1 MAEPTSEED
10 GVSLNNV
17 NSAPMDVIQEGT
29 VSTEPS
35 DSESVVSKTFDKM
48 SNSLVTVSSSN
59 GDQTTSVSADLQGT
73 LTEDVM
79 TEYVETP
86 TPVSSD
92 LTSSAVSTILTDEM
106 TGGEG
111 NGVMYVQGTGMV
123 GETQLTPEEARLLEE
138 QAQQLTEEQQAEL
151 LQQQQND
158 LLQQQIFDQQTI
170 VHQQNHIINEEGVT
184 HALIQSQEQQTL
196 EGQVVDQQTIALD
209 EQTQA
214 LLQEQINQQ
223 LAEQEGSVV
232 IQDQMQ
238 VLSDS
243 GQSTGPVQD
252 IQASMQ
258 PQVAQTTVGTGVQ
271 VATTSQ
277 SLGQASQVIQQ
288 VAQAVTQTAAQQSTN
303 QQSQARQTITVGNT
317 TYILQQ
323 PTQKPAGGHTV
334 YVLQKPGQ
342 SNVQQQVQT
351 VTAAPP
357 TSQPNVHVVPQ
368 TGSGSANSNTGKQ
381 TVYLIHRT
389 GQNTQPIQI
398 LHKPGQQI
406 QYIIAPQGQT
416 VHIAQPTG
424 ATQVLQQQAQLVRQQ
439 QQVLVIPQN
448 QPKKRGR
455 KPKAALA
462 EKQNGEVDDSED
474 KEKKPHKQMTRSGR
488 VSRPPSYRVRDYK
501 VIKTEDLA
509 DSQDSSEG
517 EYSDYSPDSD
527 DDAAKLSKDDKPYVP
542 LMSEKPRGWK
552 CETCEKAYIGRAGL
566 GRHYRLYPEH
576 GHLEPEEGD
585 EKTPGTPVEKDRR
598 SQGNA
603 DVLSSPIGTVTSFSG
618 TIETSG
624 PPPQTPSTASNN
636 RAAVGS
642 ETPVKRG
649 PGRPPTQHG
658 EARRKAKFRELLKQM
673 NDEELMELALPRLT
687 KAITLWEFLLM
698 KVERGRPSRAHFP
711 DVYQEYEVLHKHVQ
725 KMAEEYMLQQPA
737 VTPSQPSLVIQSE
750 TVAKSVGI
758 TPELLQKGKE
768 AAQVQASDSFK
779 YKLLVT
785 DPSDATRTTNERR
798 VVEVVSPGE
807 LVQPPSKRQRTEET
821 ILSETCSRP
830 VVETLQESEQIMHT
844 SQTTDTMQNNLTPRH
859 GGFGRVSSTSS
870 LVHSNNV
877 ATSSQDVGQ
886 DSTELATGVFPAES
900 NMASVEAEPTQLV
913 DTGEEFVPSST
924 DQTEPTVMEEGE
936 QIPSSTDTQPDGN
949 TMGSPEVEEGVT
961 LMSHPG
967 ATVTQIADGQFLVTN
982 PDGSGMKIDAPGF
995 TIEAIQ
1001 TLLAQQQITMHE

>member
-17 NSAPMDVIQEGT
+17 NSAQMDVIQESS
-29 VSTEPS
+29 VSVEHS
-35 DSESVVSKTFDKM
+35 DSESVVSKTFDKI
-48 SNSLVTVSSSN
+48 SNSLVTVSTSN
-59 GDQTTSVSADLQGT
+59 GDQTTSVSAGLQDT

-92 LTSSAVSTILTDEM
+92 LNSSAVSTILSDEM
-106 TGGEG
+106 AAGEG

-158 LLQQQIFDQQTI
+158 LLQQQIFEQQTI
-170 VHQQNHIINEEGVT
+170 VHQQNHIISEEGVT

-223 LAEQEGSVV
+223 LAEQQGSVV

-238 VLSDS
+238 VLSGS
-243 GQSTGPVQD
+243 GQSAVTAPAQD
-252 IQASMQ
+252 IQAGMQ
-258 PQVAQTTVGTGVQ
+258 PQATVGTGVQ

-288 VAQAVTQTAAQQSTN
+288 VAQAVTQTAAQQSAN

-317 TYILQQ
+317 TYVLQH
-323 PTQKPAGGHTV
+323 PAQKPAGGQTV

-342 SNVQQQVQT
+342 SSVQQQVQT
-351 VTAAPP
+351 VTAPAPAP
-357 TSQPNVHVVPQ
+357 ASQPNVQVLPQ
-368 TGSGSANSNTGKQ
+368 TSTGSANTGKQ

-462 EKQNGEVDDSED
+462 EKQNGEVDDPED

-517 EYSDYSPDSD
+517 EYSDYSPDSE
-527 DDAAKLSKDDKPYVP
+527 DDAAKMSKDDKPYVP
-542 LMSEKPRGWK
+542 LMSEKPRSWK

-576 GHLEPEEGD
+576 GHLEPEECD
-585 EKTPGTPVEKDRR
+585 EGTPGTPAEKNRH
-598 SQGNA
+598 SQNNA
-603 DVLSSPIGTVTSFSG
+603 VVDDTTIGTVTSFSG

-624 PPPQTPSTASNN
+624 PPPQSTSTSSTT
-636 RAAVGS
+636 RVAAGS

-725 KMAEEYMLQQPA
+725 KMAEDYMLQQPA
-737 VTPSQPSLVIQSE
+737 VTPSQPGLVIQSE

-779 YKLLVT
+779 YKFLVT
-785 DPSDATRTTNERR
+785 DPSDATRSTNERR

-821 ILSETCSRP
+821 LLSETSSRAE
-830 VVETLQESEQIMHT
+830 VETVQDSEQVMQT
-844 SQTTDTMQNNLTPRH
+844 SQTTDTLQNNVITSRH

-870 LVHSNNV
+870 LVHSDNV

-886 DSTELATGVFPAES
+886 DSTELATGVFPSEP
-900 NMASVEAEPTQLV
+900 NVASVEAEPTQLV

-924 DQTEPTVMEEGE
+924 DQTEPTIMEEGE

-995 TIEAIQ
+995 SIDAIQ

>member
-10 GVSLNNV
+10 GVPLNNV
-17 NSAPMDVIQEGT
+17 NSAQMDEIQEGS
-29 VSTEPS
+29 VSAEPS

-59 GDQTTSVSADLQGT
+59 GSQTTSGSAGPQDT

-79 TEYVETP
+79 TGYVETP

-92 LTSSAVSTILTDEM
+92 LNTSAVSTILSDEM
-106 TGGEG
+106 AAGEG

-123 GETQLTPEEARLLEE
+123 EETQLTPEEARLLEE

-158 LLQQQIFDQQTI
+158 LLQQQIFEQQTI
-170 VHQQNHIINEEGVT
+170 VHQQNHIISEEGVT
-184 HALIQSQEQQTL
+184 HALIQSQEPQTL
-196 EGQVVDQQTIALD
+196 EGQIVDQQTIALD

-223 LAEQEGSVV
+223 LAEQQGSVV
-232 IQDQMQ
+232 IEDQMQ
-238 VLSDS
+238 VLSAS
-243 GQSTGPVQD
+243 GQSAVTAPAQE
-252 IQASMQ
+252 IQAGIQ
-258 PQVAQTTVGTGVQ
+258 PQVVQTTVGTGVQ
-271 VATTSQ
+271 VATTSP

-288 VAQAVTQTAAQQSTN
+288 VAQAVTQQSTN

-317 TYILQQ
+317 TYVLQQ

-342 SNVQQQVQT
+342 SNVQPQVQT
-351 VTAAPP
+351 VTAP
-357 TSQPNVHVVPQ
+357 TSQPNVHVLPQ
-368 TGSGSANSNTGKQ
+368 TSTGSGNTGKQ

-416 VHIAQPTG
+416 VHITQPTG

-474 KEKKPHKQMTRSGR
+474 KEKRPHKQMTRSGR

-542 LMSEKPRGWK
+542 LMSEKPRSWK

-576 GHLEPEEGD
+576 GHLEPDEGEER
-585 EKTPGTPVEKDRR
+585 TPGTPAEKDRHSR
-598 SQGNA
+598 DNA
-603 DVLSSPIGTVTSFSG
+603 EVGATPTGSVTSFSA
-618 TIETSG
+618 TVETSG
-624 PPPQTPSTASNN
+624 PPPQSTSTTSIT
-636 RAAVGS
+636 RPTGS

-725 KMAEEYMLQQPA
+725 KMAEEYMVQQPP
-737 VTPSQPSLVIQSE
+737 VTPNQPSLVIQSE

-779 YKLLVT
+779 YKFLVT
-785 DPSDATRTTNERR
+785 DPSDATRSTNERR

-821 ILSETCSRP
+821 LLSETSSRAE
-830 VVETLQESEQIMHT
+830 VETVPDSEQTMQT
-844 SQTTDTMQNNLTPRH
+844 SQTTDTLQNNLITSRH
-859 GGFGRVSSTSS
+859 GGFGTVSSTSS
-870 LVHSNNV
+870 LAHSNNV

-886 DSTELATGVFPAES
+886 DSTELATVFPAES

-913 DTGEEFVPSST
+913 DAGEEFVPSST
-924 DQTEPTVMEEGE
+924 DQTEPTVMEDSE